1 MAAVLGANYY
11 AKLIYFYINNNR
23 IAKVVS
29 GDSPDR
35 PKACK
40 KQRLQPGSDYFA
52 LRSE

>member
-1 MAAVLGANYY
+1 MAAVLGANFY

-35 PKACK
+35 LKACK
-40 KQRLQPGSDYFA
+40 KQQPQPGTDYLA